1 MSSPHLFSAIAV
13 LTPKRIYDN
22 RGYFSE
28 LWNQQEFSRKGIDI
42 KFVQDNQSISMEK
55 GTIRGL
61 HYQAPPFAQ
70 DKLVRCGKGKIFDVA
85 VDIRRGSPSYGSWHG
100 EVLSADN
107 GKQLFVPKGF
117 LHGFMTLE
125 PNTEVIYKCS
135 DFYNSSSEGAIR
147 WDDKEIGIS
156 WPLNVNPV
164 VSEKDNLAHGFSSFV
179 SPFTFGEY

>member
-1 MSSPHLFSAIAV
+1 M
-13 LTPKRIYDN
+13 
-22 RGYFSE
+22 
-28 LWNQQEFSRKGIDI
+28 
-42 KFVQDNQSISMEK
+42 
-55 GTIRGL
+55 
-61 HYQAPPFAQ
+61 
-70 DKLVRCGKGKIFDVA
+70 
-85 VDIRRGSPSYGSWHG
+85 
-100 EVLSADN
+100 
-107 GKQLFVPKGF
+107 PKGF

-135 DFYNSSSEGAIR
+135 DFYNSGSEGAIR